1 MNYREK
7 LAAKRAEV
15 QRRLAAMPR
24 AEAALHRQICKVR
37 GWARLEEIPP
47 DELER
52 QLYVTPVLGGY
63 GVAGYVVT
71 LEGSPPRFLAVIV
84 GKDRASA
91 TIRVLLPRLPR
102 MREIDQYRP
111 AKWQVLREALLAY
124 IAENLAPA
132 EAVEMVTW
140 PTGK

>member
-7 LAAKRAEV
+7 LAAKCAEV
-15 QRRLAAMPR
+15 QRCLDSMAP

-37 GWARLEEIPP
+37 GWARAEDIPL

-52 QLYVTPVLGGY
+52 KLYVTPFLGGY
-63 GVAGYVVT
+63 GVAGYVVA

-91 TIRVLLPRLPR
+91 TIRVLLPRFPR
-102 MREIDQYRP
+102 IREIDQWRP
-111 AKWQVLREALLAY
+111 KKYQPLRSALLAY

-140 PTGK
+140 PTSA

>member
-1 MNYREK
+1 MNYHGK

-71 LEGSPPRFLAVIV
+71 LEGSPPRFLAVV
-84 GKDRASA
+84 LGDN
-91 TIRVLLPRLPR
+91 TVRVLLPRFPR
-102 MREIDQYRP
+102 IREIDQWRP
-111 AKWQVLREALLAY
+111 KVWQPLRSALLAY
-124 IAENLAPA
+124 IAEDLAANEWRA
-132 EAVEMVTW
+132 EVAAVVRRAW
-140 PTGK
+140 